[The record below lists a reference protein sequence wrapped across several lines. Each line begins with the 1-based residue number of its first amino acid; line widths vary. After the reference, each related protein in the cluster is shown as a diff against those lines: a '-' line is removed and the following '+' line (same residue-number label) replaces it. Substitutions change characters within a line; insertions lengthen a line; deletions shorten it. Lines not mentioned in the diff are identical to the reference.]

1 MGFGNSRESPHSVS
15 AAGVCGF
22 PYAGTGQRMTQH
34 QGPTTRCDGDDL
46 RAMFSTAAELFE
58 HNIDLLNRLN
68 VFPVPDGD
76 TGTNMYLTLTD
87 TLSQAAEDESSSA
100 RAVADLMA
108 RGALWGAKGNSGV
121 ILSQFFKGLAVG
133 LEDGEDFGPVEFA
146 HALQLAREFAYK
158 AVGQP
163 REGTML
169 TVLRYSADAALE
181 AKDSPDMASLLAPV
195 SEAARR
201 AVALTPT
208 MLPVLRQAGVVDAG
222 GHGVLILLEG
232 LRMWAARETPA
243 ESELEPPEAV
253 GVGED
258 TGFVSDEFLET
269 VEEEEFGYCTQL
281 LIEGEGL
288 DPDIVRD
295 RMNEMARS
303 AVVIG
308 DPATLKLH
316 VHAEDP
322 GPVISFAVSLGTLS
336 QVKIESMDEQHREF
350 YADRRAETAPAV
362 SSGPASIVAV
372 ALGEGIEAVFKS
384 IGAAGILAGG
394 DTMNPSVGE
403 ILEAVEATPSESV
416 IFLPNNSN
424 IVQAARQA
432 VDITGKSM
440 HVVPSASIPQGVA
453 AMLEFNPHKPTS
465 ESAADMEA
473 ALSNVRTGEVCH
485 AVRQVE
491 LNGVAVE
498 EGQVIGILDRELVA
512 AGDAPD
518 DVLLS
523 LLEKADVEEGHL
535 VTLYHGEPIT
545 EQEAE
550 RAGAAVED
558 ALPGVEIEVVNGG
571 QPYYHYV
578 VSIE

>member
-1 MGFGNSRESPHSVS
+1 
-15 AAGVCGF
+15 
-22 PYAGTGQRMTQH
+22 MTQH
-34 QGPTTRCDGDDL
+34 PATKTRCDGDDL
-46 RAMFSTAAELFE
+46 RAMFTAATELFQ
-58 HNIDLLNRLN
+58 HNVDLLNRLN

-76 TGTNMYLTLTD
+76 TGTNMYLTLVD
-87 TLSQAAEDESSSA
+87 TLSQDGESVNVPACDVAAS
-100 RAVADLMA
+100 MA

-133 LEDGEDFGPVEFA
+133 LDDSEDFGPAEFA
-146 HALQLAREFAYK
+146 HALQLARDFSYR

-169 TVLRYSADAALE
+169 TVLRFTADAALE
-181 AKDSPDMASLLAPV
+181 AGDSPDMASLLAPV

-222 GHGVLILLEG
+222 GHGVLVILEG
-232 LRMWAARETPA
+232 LRMWAAGETPL
-243 ESELEPPEAV
+243 EEELPPPDAI

-258 TGFVSDEFLET
+258 AGTVSDEFLVA

-288 DPDIVRD
+288 DSDGVRE

-308 DPATLKLH
+308 DAAALKVH
-316 VHAEDP
+316 VHVEDP

-350 YADRRAETAPAV
+350 YADRREPAASEAPA
-362 SSGPASIVAV
+362 AIVAV
-372 ALGEGIEAVFKS
+372 ARGEGIEAVFRS

-394 DTMNPSVGE
+394 DTMNPSVGQ
-403 ILEAVEATPSESV
+403 ILEAVEAAPSDNV
-416 IFLPNNSN
+416 IFLPNNGN

-432 VDITGKSM
+432 AAISEKNM
-440 HVVPSASIPQGVA
+440 HVVPSTSIPQGVA
-453 AMLEFNPHKPTS
+453 ALLEFNPHKPTD
-465 ESAADMEA
+465 ETAADMELG
-473 ALSNVRTGEVCH
+473 LSNVRTGEVCL

-512 AGDAPD
+512 AGDAPS
-518 DVLLS
+518 DVLLA
-523 LLEKADVEEGHL
+523 LLERAEVEEGQL
-535 VTLYHGEPIT
+535 VTLYYGDPISEGKA
-545 EQEAE
+545 EQAAAGVEEAI
-550 RAGAAVED
+550 
-558 ALPGVEIEVVNGG
+558 PGVELEIVDGG

>member
-1 MGFGNSRESPHSVS
+1 
-15 AAGVCGF
+15 
-22 PYAGTGQRMTQH
+22 MTH
-34 QGPTTRCDGDDL
+34 HPASKTRCDGDDL
-46 RAMFSTAAELFE
+46 RAMFAAAAELFQ
-58 HNIDLLNRLN
+58 HNVDLLNRLN

-76 TGTNMYLTLTD
+76 TGTNMYLTLVD
-87 TLSQAAEDESSSA
+87 TLSQDAEWENVSA
-100 RAVADLMA
+100 REVAVSMA

-133 LEDGEDFGPVEFA
+133 LDNSEDFGPAEFA
-146 HALQLAREFAYK
+146 HALQLARDFAYK

-169 TVLRYSADAALE
+169 TVLRYTADAALE
-181 AKDSPDMASLLAPV
+181 AGDSTDMAALLEPV

-208 MLPVLRQAGVVDAG
+208 MLSVLRQAGVVDAG
-222 GHGVLILLEG
+222 GHGVLVILEG
-232 LRMWAARETPA
+232 LRMWAAGETPL
-243 ESELEPPEAV
+243 EEELPPPDAI

-258 TGFVSDEFLET
+258 AGTVSDEFLEA

-288 DPDIVRD
+288 DSDGVRE

-308 DPATLKLH
+308 DATALKVH
-316 VHAEDP
+316 VHVEDP

-350 YADRRAETAPAV
+350 YADRRVQAAPSV
-362 SSGPASIVAV
+362 SKVPAAIVAV
-372 ALGEGIEAVFKS
+372 ARGEGIEAVFRS

-394 DTMNPSVGE
+394 DTMNPSVGQ
-403 ILEAVEATPSESV
+403 ILEAVEAAPSDNV

-432 VDITGKSM
+432 AAISEKNM
-440 HVVPSASIPQGVA
+440 HVVPSNSIPQGVA
-453 AMLEFNPHKPTS
+453 ALLEFNPHKPTD
-465 ESAADMEA
+465 ETAADMELG
-473 ALSNVRTGEVCH
+473 LSNVRTGEVCL

-512 AGDAPD
+512 AGDAPS
-518 DVLLS
+518 DVLLT
-523 LLEKADVEEGHL
+523 LLERAEVEEGQLVTLYYGDPISEEEAEQAAADVEEA
-535 VTLYHGEPIT
+535 I
-545 EQEAE
+545 
-550 RAGAAVED
+550 
-558 ALPGVEIEVVNGG
+558 PGVELETVDGG

>member
-1 MGFGNSRESPHSVS
+1 
-15 AAGVCGF
+15 
-22 PYAGTGQRMTQH
+22 MTH
-34 QGPTTRCDGDDL
+34 HPASKTRCDGDDL
-46 RAMFSTAAELFE
+46 RAMFTAATELFQ
-58 HNIDLLNRLN
+58 HNVDLLNRLN

-87 TLSQAAEDESSSA
+87 TLSQDGESVNVPARDVAAS
-100 RAVADLMA
+100 MA

-121 ILSQFFKGLAVG
+121 ILSQFFKGLAAG
-133 LEDGEDFGPVEFA
+133 LGDSEDFGPAEFA
-146 HALQLAREFAYK
+146 HALQLARDFAYK

-169 TVLRYSADAALE
+169 TVLRYTADAALE
-181 AKDSPDMASLLAPV
+181 AGDSTDMAGLLEPV

-222 GHGVLILLEG
+222 GHGVLVILEG
-232 LRMWAARETPA
+232 LRMWAAGETPL
-243 ESELEPPEAV
+243 EEELPPPDAI

-258 TGFVSDEFLET
+258 AGTVSDEFLEA

-288 DPDIVRD
+288 DSDGVRE

-308 DPATLKLH
+308 DAAALKVH

-350 YADRRAETAPAV
+350 YADRRVQAAPSV
-362 SSGPASIVAV
+362 SKVPAAIVAV
-372 ALGEGIEAVFKS
+372 ARGEGIEAVFRS

-394 DTMNPSVGE
+394 DTMNPSVGQ
-403 ILEAVEATPSESV
+403 ILEAVEAAPSDNV
-416 IFLPNNSN
+416 IFLPNNGN

-432 VDITGKSM
+432 AAISEKNM
-440 HVVPSASIPQGVA
+440 HVVPSTSIPQGVA
-453 AMLEFNPHKPTS
+453 ALLEFNPHKPADET
-465 ESAADMEA
+465 AADMEQG
-473 ALSNVRTGEVCH
+473 LSNVRTGEVCL

-512 AGDAPD
+512 AGDAPS
-518 DVLLS
+518 DVLLA
-523 LLEKADVEEGHL
+523 LLERAEVEEGQL
-535 VTLYHGEPIT
+535 VTLYYGDPIS
-545 EQEAE
+545 EGEAE
-550 RAGAAVED
+550 QAAAGVEE
-558 ALPGVEIEVVNGG
+558 AIPGVEIETVDGG

>member
-1 MGFGNSRESPHSVS
+1 MF
-15 AAGVCGF
+15 AAAVEVF
-22 PYAGTGQRMTQH
+22 R
-34 QGPTTRCDGDDL
+34 
-46 RAMFSTAAELFE
+46 
-58 HNIDLLNRLN
+58 HNVGLLNRLN

-87 TLSQAAEDESSSA
+87 TLSQAAEDEGVSA
-100 RAVADLMA
+100 HEVAVSMA

-121 ILSQFFKGLAVG
+121 ILSQFFKGLAAG
-133 LEDGEDFGPVEFA
+133 LDDADDFGPAEFA
-146 HALQLAREFAYK
+146 HALELARDFAYK

-169 TVLRYSADAALE
+169 TVLRYTADAALE
-181 AKDSPDMASLLAPV
+181 AEDSPDMAALLAPV

-222 GHGVLILLEG
+222 GHGILVILEG
-232 LRMWAARETPA
+232 LRTWAAQETLVEEEMP
-243 ESELEPPEAV
+243 PPEAV

-258 TGFVSDEFLET
+258 AGTVSDEFLEA

-281 LIEGEGL
+281 LIQGEGL
-288 DPDIVRD
+288 DSDDVRD

-303 AVVIG
+303 TVVIG
-308 DPATLKLH
+308 DTAALKVH

-322 GPVISFAVSLGTLS
+322 GPVISFAVSIGTLS

-350 YADRRAETAPAV
+350 YADRREQATPAV
-362 SSGPASIVAV
+362 SDAPAAIVAV
-372 ALGEGIEAVFKS
+372 ARGEGIEAVFRS

-403 ILEAVEATPSESV
+403 ILEAVEAAPSDSV
-416 IFLPNNSN
+416 IFLPNNAN

-432 VDITGKSM
+432 VDITEKSM
-440 HVVPSASIPQGVA
+440 HVVPSTSIPQGVA
-453 AMLEFNPHKPTS
+453 AMLEFNPHKPTN
-465 ESAADMEA
+465 ESAVDMEQ
-473 ALSNVRTGEVCH
+473 ALSNVRTGEVCL

-512 AGDAPD
+512 AGAAPR
-518 DVLLS
+518 DVLIA
-523 LLEKADVEEGHL
+523 LLERAEVEEGHL
-535 VTLYHGEPIT
+535 VTLYYGDPTPEG
-545 EQEAE
+545 EAE
-550 RAGAAVED
+550 QAAAAVE
-558 ALPGVEIEVVNGG
+558 AAIPGAEVEIVDGG

>member
-1 MGFGNSRESPHSVS
+1 
-15 AAGVCGF
+15 
-22 PYAGTGQRMTQH
+22 MTH
-34 QGPTTRCDGDDL
+34 HPASKTRCDGDDL
-46 RAMFSTAAELFE
+46 RAMFAAAAELFQ
-58 HNIDLLNRLN
+58 HNVDLLNRLN

-76 TGTNMYLTLTD
+76 TGTNMYLTLVD
-87 TLSQAAEDESSSA
+87 TLSQDGESVNVPARDVAAS
-100 RAVADLMA
+100 MA

-121 ILSQFFKGLAVG
+121 ILSQFFKGLAEG
-133 LEDGEDFGPVEFA
+133 LDDSEDFGPAEFA
-146 HALQLAREFAYK
+146 HALQLARDFAYK

-169 TVLRYSADAALE
+169 TVLRYTADAALE
-181 AKDSPDMASLLAPV
+181 AGDSTDMAALLEPV

-222 GHGVLILLEG
+222 GHGVLVILEG
-232 LRMWAARETPA
+232 LRMWAAGETPL
-243 ESELEPPEAV
+243 EEELSPPDAI

-258 TGFVSDEFLET
+258 AGTVSDEFLEA

-288 DPDIVRD
+288 DSDGVRE

-303 AVVIG
+303 AVVVG
-308 DPATLKLH
+308 DVAALKVH

-350 YADRRAETAPAV
+350 YADRREQDAPAV
-362 SSGPASIVAV
+362 SEAPAAIVAV
-372 ALGEGIEAVFKS
+372 ARGDGIEAVFRS

-394 DTMNPSVGE
+394 DTMNPSVGQ
-403 ILEAVEATPSESV
+403 ILEAVEAAPSDNV
-416 IFLPNNSN
+416 IFLPNNGN

-432 VDITGKSM
+432 AAISEKNM
-440 HVVPSASIPQGVA
+440 HVVPSTSIPQGVA
-453 AMLEFNPHKPTS
+453 ALLEFNPHKPTD
-465 ESAADMEA
+465 ETAADMELG
-473 ALSNVRTGEVCH
+473 LSNVRTGEVCL

-512 AGDAPD
+512 AGDAPSD
-518 DVLLS
+518 LLLA
-523 LLEKADVEEGHL
+523 LLERAEVEEGQL
-535 VTLYHGEPIT
+535 VTLYYGDPIT
-545 EQEAE
+545 EEEAE
-550 RAGAAVED
+550 QAAAAVED
-558 ALPGVEIEVVNGG
+558 AIPGVEIETVDGG

>member
-1 MGFGNSRESPHSVS
+1 
-15 AAGVCGF
+15 
-22 PYAGTGQRMTQH
+22 MTH
-34 QGPTTRCDGDDL
+34 HPATKTRCDGDDL
-46 RAMFSTAAELFE
+46 RAMFTAATELFQ
-58 HNIDLLNRLN
+58 HNVDLLNRLN

-76 TGTNMYLTLTD
+76 TGTNMYLTLVD
-87 TLSQAAEDESSSA
+87 TLSQDAERENVSA
-100 RAVADLMA
+100 REVAVSMA

-121 ILSQFFKGLAVG
+121 ILSQFFKGLAAG
-133 LEDGEDFGPVEFA
+133 LDNSEDFGPAEFA
-146 HALQLAREFAYK
+146 HALQLARDFAYK

-169 TVLRYSADAALE
+169 TVLRYTADAALE
-181 AKDSPDMASLLAPV
+181 AGDSTDMAALLEPV

-222 GHGVLILLEG
+222 GHGVLVILEG
-232 LRMWAARETPA
+232 LRMWAAGETPL
-243 ESELEPPEAV
+243 EEELPPPDAI

-258 TGFVSDEFLET
+258 VGTVSDEFLEA

-288 DPDIVRD
+288 DSDGVRE

-303 AVVIG
+303 AVVVG
-308 DPATLKLH
+308 DAAALKVH
-316 VHAEDP
+316 VHVEDP

-350 YADRRAETAPAV
+350 YADRREQDAPAV
-362 SSGPASIVAV
+362 SEAPAAIVAV
-372 ALGEGIEAVFKS
+372 ARGDGIEAVFRS

-394 DTMNPSVGE
+394 DTMNPSVGQ
-403 ILEAVEATPSESV
+403 ILEAVEAAPSDNV
-416 IFLPNNSN
+416 IFLPNNGN

-432 VDITGKSM
+432 AAISEKNM
-440 HVVPSASIPQGVA
+440 HVVPSTSIPQGVA
-453 AMLEFNPHKPTS
+453 ALLEFNPHKPTD
-465 ESAADMEA
+465 ETAADMELG
-473 ALSNVRTGEVCH
+473 LSNVRTGEVCL

-512 AGDAPD
+512 AGDAPS
-518 DVLLS
+518 DVLLA
-523 LLEKADVEEGHL
+523 LLERAEVEEGQL
-535 VTLYHGEPIT
+535 VTLYYGDPIT
-545 EQEAE
+545 EEEAE
-550 RAGAAVED
+550 QAAAAVED
-558 ALPGVEIEVVNGG
+558 AIPGVELETVDGG

>member
-1 MGFGNSRESPHSVS
+1 
-15 AAGVCGF
+15 
-22 PYAGTGQRMTQH
+22 MTH
-34 QGPTTRCDGDDL
+34 HPATKTRCDGDDL
-46 RAMFSTAAELFE
+46 REMFTAATEMFQ
-58 HNIDLLNRLN
+58 HNVDLLNRLN

-76 TGTNMYLTLTD
+76 TGTNMYLTLVD
-87 TLSQAAEDESSSA
+87 TLSQDGESVNVPACDVAAS
-100 RAVADLMA
+100 MA

-121 ILSQFFKGLAVG
+121 ILSQFFKGLAAG
-133 LEDGEDFGPVEFA
+133 LGDSEDFGPAEFV
-146 HALQLAREFAYK
+146 HALQLARDFSYR

-169 TVLRYSADAALE
+169 TVLRYTADAALE
-181 AKDSPDMASLLAPV
+181 AGDSPDMASLLEPV

-222 GHGVLILLEG
+222 GHGVLVILEG
-232 LRMWAARETPA
+232 LRMWAAGEAPL
-243 ESELEPPEAV
+243 EEELQPPDAI

-258 TGFVSDEFLET
+258 SGTVSDEFLEA

-288 DPDIVRD
+288 DSDGVRE

-308 DPATLKLH
+308 DAAALKVH

-350 YADRRAETAPAV
+350 YADRREPAASEAPA
-362 SSGPASIVAV
+362 AIVAV
-372 ALGEGIEAVFKS
+372 ARGEGIEAVFRS

-394 DTMNPSVGE
+394 DTMNPSVGQ
-403 ILEAVEATPSESV
+403 ILEAVEAAPSDNV

-432 VDITGKSM
+432 AAISEKNM
-440 HVVPSASIPQGVA
+440 HVVPSTSIPQGVA
-453 AMLEFNPHKPTS
+453 ALLEFNPHKPADET
-465 ESAADMEA
+465 AADMEQG
-473 ALSNVRTGEVCH
+473 LSNVRTGEVCL

-512 AGDAPD
+512 AGDAPS
-518 DVLLS
+518 DVLLA
-523 LLEKADVEEGHL
+523 LLERAEVEEGQL
-535 VTLYHGEPIT
+535 VTLYYGDPIT
-545 EQEAE
+545 EEEAE
-550 RAGAAVED
+550 QAAAAVED
-558 ALPGVEIEVVNGG
+558 AIPGVELETVDGG

>member
-1 MGFGNSRESPHSVS
+1 
-15 AAGVCGF
+15 
-22 PYAGTGQRMTQH
+22 MTQH
-34 QGPTTRCDGDDL
+34 HGSTTRCDGADL
-46 RAMFSTAAELFE
+46 RAMFSAAAELFE
-58 HNIDLLNRLN
+58 HSVDLLNRLN

-76 TGTNMYLTLTD
+76 TGTNMYLTLAD
-87 TLSQAAEDESSSA
+87 TLSQAAEDESGSA
-100 RAVADLMA
+100 HEVSATMA

-121 ILSQFFKGLAVG
+121 ILSQFFKGLAAG
-133 LEDGEDFGPVEFA
+133 LEDAEDFGPTEFA
-146 HALQLAREFAYK
+146 RALRLARDFAYK

-169 TVLRYSADAALE
+169 TVLRYTADAALE
-181 AKDSPDMASLLAPV
+181 AEDSPDMASLLVPV
-195 SEAARR
+195 CEAARR

-222 GHGVLILLEG
+222 GHGVLVILEG
-232 LRMWAARETPA
+232 LRVWAAGETIA
-243 ESELEPPEAV
+243 EGELEPPEAA

-258 TGFVSDEFLET
+258 AGTVSDEFLEA

-288 DPDIVRD
+288 DSDVVRE

-308 DPATLKLH
+308 DAAALKVH

-322 GPVISFAVSLGTLS
+322 GPVISFAVAMGTLS

-350 YADRRAETAPAV
+350 YADRRGEAAPVASDAPA
-362 SSGPASIVAV
+362 AIVAV
-372 ALGEGIEAVFKS
+372 ARGEGIEAVFRS

-403 ILEAVEATPSESV
+403 ILEAVEAAPSESV

-432 VDITGKSM
+432 VDITEKSL

-465 ESAADMEA
+465 ESAADMEE
-473 ALSNVRTGEVCH
+473 ALSSVRTGEVCL
-485 AVRQVE
+485 AVREVE
-491 LNGVAVE
+491 LNGVAVK

-512 AGDAPD
+512 AGEAPN
-518 DVLLS
+518 DVLLA

-535 VTLYHGEPIT
+535 VTLYHGDPIS
-545 EQEAE
+545 EESAE
-550 RAGAAVED
+550 RAAATVEG
-558 ALPGVEIEVVNGG
+558 ALPGVEIEIVDGG

>member
-1 MGFGNSRESPHSVS
+1 
-15 AAGVCGF
+15 
-22 PYAGTGQRMTQH
+22 MTH
-34 QGPTTRCDGDDL
+34 YPASKTRCDGDDL
-46 RAMFSTAAELFE
+46 RAMFAAAAELFQ
-58 HNIDLLNRLN
+58 HNVDLLNRLN

-76 TGTNMYLTLTD
+76 TGTNMYLTLVD
-87 TLSQAAEDESSSA
+87 TLSQDGESVNVPARDVAAS
-100 RAVADLMA
+100 MA

-133 LEDGEDFGPVEFA
+133 LDDSEDFGPAEFA
-146 HALQLAREFAYK
+146 DALQLARDFAYK

-169 TVLRYSADAALE
+169 TVLRYTADAALE
-181 AKDSPDMASLLAPV
+181 AGDSPDMAALLAPV

-222 GHGVLILLEG
+222 GHGVLVILEG
-232 LRMWAARETPA
+232 LRMWAAGETPL
-243 ESELEPPEAV
+243 EEELPPPDAI

-258 TGFVSDEFLET
+258 AGTVSDEFLEA

-281 LIEGEGL
+281 LVEGEGL
-288 DPDIVRD
+288 DSDGVRE

-308 DPATLKLH
+308 DAAALKVH
-316 VHAEDP
+316 VHVEDP

-350 YADRRAETAPAV
+350 YADRREQDAPAV
-362 SSGPASIVAV
+362 AEAPAAIVAV
-372 ALGEGIEAVFKS
+372 ARGDGIEAVFRS

-394 DTMNPSVGE
+394 DTMNPSVGQ
-403 ILEAVEATPSESV
+403 ILEAVEAAPSDNV
-416 IFLPNNSN
+416 IFLPNNGN

-432 VDITGKSM
+432 AAISEKNM
-440 HVVPSASIPQGVA
+440 HVVPSTSIPQGVA
-453 AMLEFNPHKPTS
+453 ALLEFNPHKPTD
-465 ESAADMEA
+465 ETAADMELG
-473 ALSNVRTGEVCH
+473 LSNVRTGEVCL

-512 AGDAPD
+512 AGDAPS
-518 DVLLS
+518 DVLLA
-523 LLEKADVEEGHL
+523 LLERAEVEEGQL
-535 VTLYHGEPIT
+535 VTLYYGDPIT
-545 EQEAE
+545 EEEAE
-550 RAGAAVED
+550 QAAAAVED
-558 ALPGVEIEVVNGG
+558 AIPGVEIETVDGG

>member
-1 MGFGNSRESPHSVS
+1 LV
-15 AAGVCGF
+15 
-22 PYAGTGQRMTQH
+22 
-34 QGPTTRCDGDDL
+34 
-46 RAMFSTAAELFE
+46 
-58 HNIDLLNRLN
+58 
-68 VFPVPDGD
+68 
-76 TGTNMYLTLTD
+76 D
-87 TLSQAAEDESSSA
+87 TLSQDGESVNVPARDVAAS
-100 RAVADLMA
+100 MA

-133 LEDGEDFGPVEFA
+133 LDDSEDFGPAEFA
-146 HALQLAREFAYK
+146 HALQLARDFAYK

-169 TVLRYSADAALE
+169 TVLRYTADAALE
-181 AKDSPDMASLLAPV
+181 AGDSPDMAALLAPV

-222 GHGVLILLEG
+222 GHGVLVILEG
-232 LRMWAARETPA
+232 LRMWAAGETPL
-243 ESELEPPEAV
+243 EEELPPPDAI

-258 TGFVSDEFLET
+258 AGTVSDEFLEA

-288 DPDIVRD
+288 DSDGVRE

-308 DPATLKLH
+308 DAAALKVH
-316 VHAEDP
+316 VHVEDP

-350 YADRRAETAPAV
+350 YADRREQDAPAV
-362 SSGPASIVAV
+362 SEAPAAIVAV
-372 ALGEGIEAVFKS
+372 ARGDGIEAVFRS

-394 DTMNPSVGE
+394 DTMNPSVGQ
-403 ILEAVEATPSESV
+403 ILEAVEAAPSDNV
-416 IFLPNNSN
+416 IFLPNNGN

-432 VDITGKSM
+432 AAISEKSM
-440 HVVPSASIPQGVA
+440 HVVSSNSIPQGVA
-453 AMLEFNPHKPTS
+453 AMLEFNPHKSTD
-465 ESAADMEA
+465 ESVADMEE
-473 ALSNVRTGEVCH
+473 ALSNVRTGEVCL

-512 AGDAPD
+512 AGDSPK
-518 DVLLS
+518 DVLLA
-523 LLEKADVEEGHL
+523 LLGRAEVEEGQL
-535 VTLYHGEPIT
+535 VTLYYGDPIT
-545 EQEAE
+545 EEEAE
-550 RAGAAVED
+550 QAAAAVED
-558 ALPGVEIEVVNGG
+558 AIPGVEIETVDGG

>member
-1 MGFGNSRESPHSVS
+1 
-15 AAGVCGF
+15 
-22 PYAGTGQRMTQH
+22 MTH
-34 QGPTTRCDGDDL
+34 HPASKTRCDGDDL
-46 RAMFSTAAELFE
+46 RAMFAAAAELFQ
-58 HNIDLLNRLN
+58 HNVDLLNRLN

-76 TGTNMYLTLTD
+76 TGTNMYLTLVD
-87 TLSQAAEDESSSA
+87 TLSQDAERENVSA
-100 RAVADLMA
+100 REVAVSMA

-121 ILSQFFKGLAVG
+121 ILSQFFKGLAAG
-133 LEDGEDFGPVEFA
+133 LDNSEDFGPAEFA
-146 HALQLAREFAYK
+146 HALQLARDFAYK

-169 TVLRYSADAALE
+169 TVLRYTADAALE
-181 AKDSPDMASLLAPV
+181 AGDSTDMAALLEPV

-222 GHGVLILLEG
+222 GHGVLVILEG
-232 LRMWAARETPA
+232 LRMWAAGETPL
-243 ESELEPPEAV
+243 EEELPPPDAI

-258 TGFVSDEFLET
+258 AGTVSDEFLEA

-288 DPDIVRD
+288 DSDGVRE

-303 AVVIG
+303 AVVVG
-308 DPATLKLH
+308 DAAALKVH
-316 VHAEDP
+316 VHVEDP

-350 YADRRAETAPAV
+350 YADRRVQAAPSV
-362 SSGPASIVAV
+362 SKVPAAIVAV
-372 ALGEGIEAVFKS
+372 ARGEGIEAVFRS

-394 DTMNPSVGE
+394 DTMNPSVGQ
-403 ILEAVEATPSESV
+403 ILEAVEAAPSDNV
-416 IFLPNNSN
+416 IFLPNNGN

-432 VDITGKSM
+432 AAISEKNM
-440 HVVPSASIPQGVA
+440 HVVPSTSIPQGVA
-453 AMLEFNPHKPTS
+453 ALLEFNPHKPTD
-465 ESAADMEA
+465 ETAADMELG
-473 ALSNVRTGEVCH
+473 LSNVRTGEVCL

-498 EGQVIGILDRELVA
+498 EGQVIGILDRELVV
-512 AGDAPD
+512 AGDAPS
-518 DVLLS
+518 DVLLA
-523 LLEKADVEEGHL
+523 LLERAEVEEGQL
-535 VTLYHGEPIT
+535 VTLYYGDPIT
-545 EQEAE
+545 EEEAE
-550 RAGAAVED
+550 QAAAAVED
-558 ALPGVEIEVVNGG
+558 AIPGVELETVDGG

>member
-1 MGFGNSRESPHSVS
+1 
-15 AAGVCGF
+15 
-22 PYAGTGQRMTQH
+22 MTH
-34 QGPTTRCDGDDL
+34 YPASKTRCDGDDL
-46 RAMFSTAAELFE
+46 RAMFTAATELFQF
-58 HNIDLLNRLN
+58 NVALLNRLN

-76 TGTNMYLTLTD
+76 TGTNMYLTLAD
-87 TLSQAAEDESSSA
+87 TLSQAADGENVPAHE
-100 RAVADLMA
+100 VASTMA

-121 ILSQFFKGLAVG
+121 ILSQFFKGLAAG
-133 LEDGEDFGPVEFA
+133 LDDSDDFGPAEFA
-146 HALQLAREFAYK
+146 HALQLARDFAYR

-169 TVLRYSADAALE
+169 TVLRYTADAALE
-181 AKDSPDMASLLAPV
+181 AGDSPDMAALLTPV

-222 GHGVLILLEG
+222 GHGVLVILEA
-232 LRMWAARETPA
+232 LRTWAAGETPL
-243 ESELEPPEAV
+243 EEELLPPDAI

-258 TGFVSDEFLET
+258 AGTVSDEFLEA

-281 LIEGEGL
+281 LIEGEEL
-288 DPDIVRD
+288 DSDGVRE

-308 DPATLKLH
+308 DAVALKVH

-350 YADRRAETAPAV
+350 YAERRGQDAPAV
-362 SSGPASIVAV
+362 SEAPAAIVAV
-372 ALGEGIEAVFKS
+372 ARGEGIEEVFRS

-394 DTMNPSVGE
+394 DTMNPSVGQ
-403 ILEAVEATPSESV
+403 ILEAVEAAPSDNV
-416 IFLPNNSN
+416 IFLPNNGN

-432 VDITGKSM
+432 AAISGKSM
-440 HVVPSASIPQGVA
+440 HVVPSNSIPQGVA
-453 AMLEFNPHKPTS
+453 AMLEFNPHKSTD
-465 ESAADMEA
+465 ESVADMEG
-473 ALSNVRTGEVCH
+473 ALTNVRTGEVCL

-512 AGDAPD
+512 AGDGPG
-518 DVLLS
+518 DVLLA
-523 LLEKADVEEGHL
+523 LLDRAGVEEGQL
-535 VTLYHGEPIT
+535 VTLYYGDPIS
-545 EQEAE
+545 EGEAE
-550 RAGAAVED
+550 QAAASVEE
-558 ALPGVEIEVVNGG
+558 AIPGVELEIVDGG

>member
-1 MGFGNSRESPHSVS
+1 
-15 AAGVCGF
+15 
-22 PYAGTGQRMTQH
+22 MTH
-34 QGPTTRCDGDDL
+34 YPASKTRCDGDDL
-46 RAMFSTAAELFE
+46 RAMFAAAAELFQ
-58 HNIDLLNRLN
+58 HNVDLLNRLN

-76 TGTNMYLTLTD
+76 TGTNMYLTLVD
-87 TLSQAAEDESSSA
+87 TLSQDGESVNVPARDVAAS
-100 RAVADLMA
+100 MA

-133 LEDGEDFGPVEFA
+133 LDDSEDFGPAEFA
-146 HALQLAREFAYK
+146 HALQLARDFAYK

-169 TVLRYSADAALE
+169 TVLRYTADAALE
-181 AKDSPDMASLLAPV
+181 AGDSPDMAALLAPV

-222 GHGVLILLEG
+222 GHGVLVILEG
-232 LRMWAARETPA
+232 LRMWAAGETPL
-243 ESELEPPEAV
+243 EEELPPPDAI

-258 TGFVSDEFLET
+258 AGTVSDEFLEA

-281 LIEGEGL
+281 LVEGEGL
-288 DPDIVRD
+288 DSDGVRE
-295 RMNEMARS
+295 RMNDMARS

-308 DPATLKLH
+308 DAAALKVH
-316 VHAEDP
+316 VHVEDP

-350 YADRRAETAPAV
+350 YADRREQDAPAV
-362 SSGPASIVAV
+362 SEAPAAIVAV
-372 ALGEGIEAVFKS
+372 ARGDGIEAVFRS

-394 DTMNPSVGE
+394 DTMNPSVGQ
-403 ILEAVEATPSESV
+403 ILEAVEAAPSDNV
-416 IFLPNNSN
+416 IFLPNNGN

-432 VDITGKSM
+432 AAISEKNM
-440 HVVPSASIPQGVA
+440 HVVPSTSIPQGVA
-453 AMLEFNPHKPTS
+453 ALLEFNPHKPTD
-465 ESAADMEA
+465 ETAADMELG
-473 ALSNVRTGEVCH
+473 LSNVRTGEVCL

-512 AGDAPD
+512 AGDAPS
-518 DVLLS
+518 DVLLA
-523 LLEKADVEEGHL
+523 LLERAEVEEGQL
-535 VTLYHGEPIT
+535 VTLYYGDPIT
-545 EQEAE
+545 EEEAE
-550 RAGAAVED
+550 QAAAAVED
-558 ALPGVEIEVVNGG
+558 AIPGVEIETVDGG

>member
-1 MGFGNSRESPHSVS
+1 
-15 AAGVCGF
+15 
-22 PYAGTGQRMTQH
+22 MTH
-34 QGPTTRCDGDDL
+34 HPASKTRCDGDDL
-46 RAMFSTAAELFE
+46 RAMFTAATELFQF
-58 HNIDLLNRLN
+58 NVPLLNRLN

-76 TGTNMYLTLTD
+76 TGTNMYLTLAD
-87 TLSQAAEDESSSA
+87 TLSQAAEGENVPA
-100 RAVADLMA
+100 HEVASTMA

-121 ILSQFFKGLAVG
+121 ILSQFFKGLAAG
-133 LEDGEDFGPVEFA
+133 LDDSDDFGPAEFA
-146 HALQLAREFAYK
+146 HALQLARDFAYR

-169 TVLRYSADAALE
+169 TVLRYTADAALE
-181 AKDSPDMASLLAPV
+181 AGDSPDMAALLTPV

-222 GHGVLILLEG
+222 GHGVLVILEALRTWAAGETPLEG
-232 LRMWAARETPA
+232 
-243 ESELEPPEAV
+243 ELQPPDAI

-258 TGFVSDEFLET
+258 AGTVSDEFLDA

-281 LIEGEGL
+281 LIEGEEL
-288 DPDIVRD
+288 DSDGVRE

-308 DPATLKLH
+308 DAVALKVH

-350 YADRRAETAPAV
+350 YAERRGQDAPAV
-362 SSGPASIVAV
+362 SDAPAAIVAV
-372 ALGEGIEAVFKS
+372 ARGEGIEEVFRS

-394 DTMNPSVGE
+394 DTMNPSVGQ
-403 ILEAVEATPSESV
+403 ILEAVEAAPSDNV
-416 IFLPNNSN
+416 IFLPNNGN

-432 VDITGKSM
+432 AAISGKSM
-440 HVVPSASIPQGVA
+440 HVVPSNSIPQGVA
-453 AMLEFNPHKPTS
+453 AMLEFNPHKSTD
-465 ESAADMEA
+465 ESVADMEG
-473 ALSNVRTGEVCH
+473 ALTNVRTGEVCL

-512 AGDAPD
+512 AGDGPG
-518 DVLLS
+518 DVLLA
-523 LLEKADVEEGHL
+523 LLDRAGVEEGQL
-535 VTLYHGEPIT
+535 VTLYYGDPIS
-545 EQEAE
+545 EGEAE
-550 RAGAAVED
+550 QAAASVEE
-558 ALPGVEIEVVNGG
+558 AIPGVELEIVDGG

>member
-1 MGFGNSRESPHSVS
+1 
-15 AAGVCGF
+15 
-22 PYAGTGQRMTQH
+22 MTQH
-34 QGPTTRCDGDDL
+34 LGTTTRCDGGDL
-46 RAMFSTAAELFE
+46 RAMFAAAAEVFR
-58 HNIDLLNRLN
+58 HNVDLLNRLN

-76 TGTNMYLTLTD
+76 TGTNMYLTLAD
-87 TLSQAAEDESSSA
+87 TLSQAADDESASA
-100 RAVADLMA
+100 REVAASMA

-121 ILSQFFKGLAVG
+121 ILSQFFKGLAEG
-133 LEDGEDFGPVEFA
+133 LEDADDFGPAEFA
-146 HALQLAREFAYK
+146 HALRLARDFAYK

-169 TVLRYSADAALE
+169 TVLRYTADAALE
-181 AKDSPDMASLLAPV
+181 AEDSPDMAALLSPV

-222 GHGVLILLEG
+222 GHGILVILEG
-232 LRMWAARETPA
+232 LRTWAARETPA
-243 ESELEPPEAV
+243 EEELPPPDAV
-253 GVGED
+253 GVEED
-258 TGFVSDEFLET
+258 AGTVSAEFLEA

-288 DPDIVRD
+288 DSDGVRE

-308 DPATLKLH
+308 DAAALKVH

-322 GPVISFAVSLGTLS
+322 GPVISFAVSIGTLS

-350 YADRRAETAPAV
+350 YADRRGQAAPSV
-362 SSGPASIVAV
+362 SDAPASIVVV
-372 ALGEGIEAVFKS
+372 ARGEGIEAVFRS

-403 ILEAVEATPSESV
+403 ILEAVDAAPSHTV
-416 IFLPNNSN
+416 IFLPNNAN

-432 VDITGKSM
+432 VDITEKSM
-440 HVVPSASIPQGVA
+440 HVVPSTSIPQGVA
-453 AMLEFNPHKPTS
+453 AMLEFNPHKPTD
-465 ESAADMEA
+465 ESAVDMEQ
-473 ALSNVRTGEVCH
+473 ALSNVRTGEVCL

-512 AGDAPD
+512 AGDAPR
-518 DVLLS
+518 DVLIA
-523 LLEKADVEEGHL
+523 LLERAEVEEGHL
-535 VTLYHGEPIT
+535 VTLYYGEPT
-545 EQEAE
+545 SEGEAE
-550 RAGAAVED
+550 EAATAVEG
-558 ALPGVEIEVVNGG
+558 AIPGAEVEIVDGG

>member
-1 MGFGNSRESPHSVS
+1 
-15 AAGVCGF
+15 
-22 PYAGTGQRMTQH
+22 MTQH
-34 QGPTTRCDGDDL
+34 HGTTTRCDGGDL
-46 RAMFSTAAELFE
+46 RAMFSAAAELFE
-58 HNIDLLNRLN
+58 RNVDLLNRLN

-76 TGTNMYLTLTD
+76 TGTNMYLTLAD
-87 TLSQAAEDESSSA
+87 TLSQAEEGESVSA
-100 RAVADLMA
+100 HEVAASMA

-121 ILSQFFKGLAVG
+121 ILSQFFKGLATG
-133 LEDGEDFGPVEFA
+133 LEDADDFGPAEFA
-146 HALQLAREFAYK
+146 HALRLARDFAYK

-169 TVLRYSADAALE
+169 TVLRYTADAALE
-181 AKDSPDMASLLAPV
+181 AENSSDMAALLVPV

-222 GHGVLILLEG
+222 GHGVLVILEG

-243 ESELEPPEAV
+243 EGELEPPEAV
-253 GVGED
+253 GVDEESGI
-258 TGFVSDEFLET
+258 VSDEFLDAM
-269 VEEEEFGYCTQL
+269 EEEEFGYCTQL
-281 LIEGEGL
+281 LIEGDGL
-288 DPDIVRD
+288 DSDRVRE

-308 DPATLKLH
+308 DSVALKVH

-322 GPVISFAVSLGTLS
+322 GPVISFAVALGTLS

-350 YADRRAETAPAV
+350 YADRRTETA
-362 SSGPASIVAV
+362 SPASDAPAAIVAV
-372 ALGEGIEAVFKS
+372 ARGEGIEAVFRS

-403 ILEAVEATPSESV
+403 ILEAVEAAASDSV
-416 IFLPNNSN
+416 IFLPNNGN

-432 VDITGKSM
+432 VDITEKSM
-440 HVVPSASIPQGVA
+440 YVVPSTSIPQGVA
-453 AMLEFNPHKPTS
+453 ALLEFNPHKPTN
-465 ESAADMEA
+465 ENAADMEQ
-473 ALSNVRTGEVCH
+473 ALSNVRTGEVCL

-512 AGDAPD
+512 AGDAPM
-518 DVLLS
+518 DVLVA
-523 LLEKADVEEGHL
+523 LLEKAEVEEGHL
-535 VTLYHGEPIT
+535 VTLYYGEPT
-545 EQEAE
+545 PEDEAE
-550 RAGAAVED
+550 QAAAAVEG
-558 ALPGVEIEVVNGG
+558 AIPGAEIEIVDGG

>member
-1 MGFGNSRESPHSVS
+1 L
-15 AAGVCGF
+15 
-22 PYAGTGQRMTQH
+22 
-34 QGPTTRCDGDDL
+34 DD
-46 RAMFSTAAELFE
+46 S
-58 HNIDLLNRLN
+58 
-68 VFPVPDGD
+68 
-76 TGTNMYLTLTD
+76 
-87 TLSQAAEDESSSA
+87 
-100 RAVADLMA
+100 
-108 RGALWGAKGNSGV
+108 
-121 ILSQFFKGLAVG
+121 
-133 LEDGEDFGPVEFA
+133 EDFGPAEFA
-146 HALQLAREFAYK
+146 HALQLARDFAYK

-169 TVLRYSADAALE
+169 TVLRYTADAALE
-181 AKDSPDMASLLAPV
+181 AGDSPDMAALLAPV

-222 GHGVLILLEG
+222 GHGVLVILEG
-232 LRMWAARETPA
+232 LRTWAAGETPL
-243 ESELEPPEAV
+243 EEELQPPDAI

-258 TGFVSDEFLET
+258 AGTVSDEFLEA

-288 DPDIVRD
+288 DSDGVRE

-308 DPATLKLH
+308 DAAALKVH
-316 VHAEDP
+316 VHVEDP

-350 YADRRAETAPAV
+350 YADRREQDAPAV
-362 SSGPASIVAV
+362 SEAPAAIVAV
-372 ALGEGIEAVFKS
+372 ARGDGIEAVFRS

-394 DTMNPSVGE
+394 DTMNPSVGQ
-403 ILEAVEATPSESV
+403 ILEAVEAAPSDNV
-416 IFLPNNSN
+416 IFLPNNGN

-432 VDITGKSM
+432 AAISEKSM
-440 HVVPSASIPQGVA
+440 HVVSSNSIPQGVA
-453 AMLEFNPHKPTS
+453 AMLEFNPHKSTD
-465 ESAADMEA
+465 ESVADMEE
-473 ALSNVRTGEVCH
+473 ALSNVRTGEVCL

-512 AGDAPD
+512 AGDSPK
-518 DVLLS
+518 DVLLA
-523 LLEKADVEEGHL
+523 LLGRAEVEEGQL
-535 VTLYHGEPIT
+535 VTLYYGDPIT
-545 EQEAE
+545 EEEAE
-550 RAGAAVED
+550 QAAAAVED
-558 ALPGVEIEVVNGG
+558 AIPGVEIETVDGG

>member
-1 MGFGNSRESPHSVS
+1 
-15 AAGVCGF
+15 
-22 PYAGTGQRMTQH
+22 MTH
-34 QGPTTRCDGDDL
+34 YPASKTRCDGDDL
-46 RAMFSTAAELFE
+46 RAMFAAAAELFQ
-58 HNIDLLNRLN
+58 HNVDLLNRLN

-76 TGTNMYLTLTD
+76 TGTNMYLTLVD
-87 TLSQAAEDESSSA
+87 TLSQDGESVNVPARDVAAS
-100 RAVADLMA
+100 MA

-133 LEDGEDFGPVEFA
+133 LDDSEDFGPPEFA
-146 HALQLAREFAYK
+146 HALQLARDFAYK

-169 TVLRYSADAALE
+169 TVLRYTADAALE
-181 AKDSPDMASLLAPV
+181 AGDSPDMAALLAPV

-222 GHGVLILLEG
+222 GHGVLVILEG
-232 LRMWAARETPA
+232 LRMWAAGETPL
-243 ESELEPPEAV
+243 EEELPPPDAI

-258 TGFVSDEFLET
+258 AGTVSDEFLEA

-281 LIEGEGL
+281 LVEGEGL
-288 DPDIVRD
+288 DSDGVRE

-308 DPATLKLH
+308 DAAALKVH
-316 VHAEDP
+316 VHVEDP

-350 YADRRAETAPAV
+350 YADRREQDAPAV
-362 SSGPASIVAV
+362 SEAPAAIVAV
-372 ALGEGIEAVFKS
+372 ARGDGIEAVFRS

-394 DTMNPSVGE
+394 DTMNPSVGQ
-403 ILEAVEATPSESV
+403 ILEAVEAAPSDNV
-416 IFLPNNSN
+416 IFLPNNGN

-432 VDITGKSM
+432 AAISEKNM
-440 HVVPSASIPQGVA
+440 HVVPSTSIPQGVA
-453 AMLEFNPHKPTS
+453 ALLEFNPHKPTD
-465 ESAADMEA
+465 ETAADMELG
-473 ALSNVRTGEVCH
+473 LSNVRTGEVCL

-512 AGDAPD
+512 AGDAPS
-518 DVLLS
+518 DVLLA
-523 LLEKADVEEGHL
+523 LLERAEVEEGQL
-535 VTLYHGEPIT
+535 VTLYYGDPIT
-545 EQEAE
+545 EEEAE
-550 RAGAAVED
+550 QATAAVED
-558 ALPGVEIEVVNGG
+558 AIPGVEIETVDGG

>member
-1 MGFGNSRESPHSVS
+1 
-15 AAGVCGF
+15 
-22 PYAGTGQRMTQH
+22 MTH
-34 QGPTTRCDGDDL
+34 HPASKTRCDGDDL
-46 RAMFSTAAELFE
+46 RAMFAAAAELFQ
-58 HNIDLLNRLN
+58 HNVDLLNRLN

-76 TGTNMYLTLTD
+76 TGTNMYFTLVD
-87 TLSQAAEDESSSA
+87 TLSQDAERENVSA
-100 RAVADLMA
+100 REVAVSMA

-121 ILSQFFKGLAVG
+121 ILSQFFKGLAAG
-133 LEDGEDFGPVEFA
+133 LDNSEDFGPAEFA
-146 HALQLAREFAYK
+146 HALQLARDFAYK

-169 TVLRYSADAALE
+169 TVLRYTADAALE
-181 AKDSPDMASLLAPV
+181 AGDSTDMAALLEPV

-222 GHGVLILLEG
+222 GHGVLVILEG
-232 LRMWAARETPA
+232 LRMWAAGETPL
-243 ESELEPPEAV
+243 EEELPPPDAI

-258 TGFVSDEFLET
+258 AGTVSDEFLEA

-288 DPDIVRD
+288 DSDGVRE

-303 AVVIG
+303 AVVVG
-308 DPATLKLH
+308 DAAALKVH
-316 VHAEDP
+316 VHVEDP

-350 YADRRAETAPAV
+350 YADRREQDAPAV
-362 SSGPASIVAV
+362 SEAPAAIVAV
-372 ALGEGIEAVFKS
+372 ARGDGIEAVFRS

-394 DTMNPSVGE
+394 DTMNPSVGQ
-403 ILEAVEATPSESV
+403 ILEAVEAAPSDNV
-416 IFLPNNSN
+416 IFLPNNGN

-432 VDITGKSM
+432 AAISEKNM

-453 AMLEFNPHKPTS
+453 ALLEFNPHKPTD
-465 ESAADMEA
+465 ETAADMELG
-473 ALSNVRTGEVCH
+473 LSNVRTGEVCL

-498 EGQVIGILDRELVA
+498 EGQVIGILDRELVV
-512 AGDAPD
+512 AGDAPS
-518 DVLLS
+518 DVLLA
-523 LLEKADVEEGHL
+523 LLERAEVEEGQLVTLYYGDPISEEEAEQAAADVEEA
-535 VTLYHGEPIT
+535 I
-545 EQEAE
+545 
-550 RAGAAVED
+550 
-558 ALPGVEIEVVNGG
+558 PGVEIETVDGG

>member
-1 MGFGNSRESPHSVS
+1 MLRLGQELCASP
-15 AAGVCGF
+15 AASTGR
-22 PYAGTGQRMTQH
+22 PHRGTVHHMTEH
-34 QGPTTRCDGDDL
+34 QGTTTRSDGDDL
-46 RAMFSTAAELFE
+46 RAMFSAATELFQ
-58 HNIDLLNRLN
+58 HNVDLLNRLN

-76 TGTNMYLTLTD
+76 TGTNMYLTLAD
-87 TLSQAAEDESSSA
+87 TLSQAAEGQSGSA
-100 RAVADLMA
+100 GEVAASMA

-121 ILSQFFKGLAVG
+121 ILSQFFKGLAAG
-133 LEDGEDFGPVEFA
+133 LEESEDFGPAEFA
-146 HALQLAREFAYK
+146 RALRLARDFAYK

-169 TVLRYSADAALE
+169 TVLRYAADAALE
-181 AKDSPDMASLLAPV
+181 AGDSPDMAELLTPV

-222 GHGVLILLEG
+222 GHGILVILEG
-232 LRMWAARETPA
+232 LRIWAADEAPV
-243 ESELEPPEAV
+243 EEELGPPEAIGIDEDA
-253 GVGED
+253 GV
-258 TGFVSDEFLET
+258 VSDEFLEA

-288 DPDIVRD
+288 DSDAVRE

-308 DPATLKLH
+308 DSAALKVH

-322 GPVISFAVSLGTLS
+322 GPVISFAVALGTLS

-350 YADRRAETAPAV
+350 YAGRRDDVETSVSDAPA
-362 SSGPASIVAV
+362 AIVAV
-372 ALGEGIEAVFKS
+372 ARGEGIEAVFRS

-403 ILEAVEATPSESV
+403 ILEAVESAPSENV

-432 VDITGKSM
+432 VDITEKSM

-453 AMLEFNPHKPTS
+453 ALLEFSPHKPAE

-473 ALSNVRTGEVCH
+473 ALSNVRTGEVCL

-491 LNGVAVE
+491 LNGVAVD

-512 AGDAPD
+512 AGDAPT
-518 DVLLS
+518 DVLLA
-523 LLEKADVEEGHL
+523 LLDKADVEEGHL
-535 VTLYHGEPIT
+535 VTLYYGEPTT
-545 EQEAE
+545 EEEAE
-550 RAGAAVED
+550 QATAAVED
-558 ALPGVEIEVVNGG
+558 SMPGVEIETVHGG

>member
-1 MGFGNSRESPHSVS
+1 
-15 AAGVCGF
+15 
-22 PYAGTGQRMTQH
+22 MTH
-34 QGPTTRCDGDDL
+34 HPASKTRCDGDDL
-46 RAMFSTAAELFE
+46 HAMFVAAAELFQ
-58 HNIDLLNRLN
+58 HNVDLLNRLN

-76 TGTNMYLTLTD
+76 TGTNMYLTLVD
-87 TLSQAAEDESSSA
+87 TLSQDGERENVPARDVAAS
-100 RAVADLMA
+100 MA

-121 ILSQFFKGLAVG
+121 ILSQFFKGLAEG
-133 LEDGEDFGPVEFA
+133 LDDSEDFGPAEFA
-146 HALQLAREFAYK
+146 HALQLARDFAYK

-169 TVLRYSADAALE
+169 TVLRYTADAALE
-181 AKDSPDMASLLAPV
+181 AGDSTDMAALLEPV

-222 GHGVLILLEG
+222 GHGVLVILEG
-232 LRMWAARETPA
+232 LRMWAAGETPL
-243 ESELEPPEAV
+243 EEELPPPDAI

-258 TGFVSDEFLET
+258 AGTVSDEFLEA

-288 DPDIVRD
+288 DSDGVRE

-308 DPATLKLH
+308 DAAALKVH
-316 VHAEDP
+316 VHVEDP

-350 YADRRAETAPAV
+350 YADRRVQAAPAV
-362 SSGPASIVAV
+362 SEAPAAIVAV
-372 ALGEGIEAVFKS
+372 ARGDGIEAVFRS

-394 DTMNPSVGE
+394 DTMNPSVGQ
-403 ILEAVEATPSESV
+403 ILEAVEAAPSDNV
-416 IFLPNNSN
+416 IFLPNNGN

-432 VDITGKSM
+432 AAISEKNM
-440 HVVPSASIPQGVA
+440 HVVPSTSIPQGVA
-453 AMLEFNPHKPTS
+453 ALLEFNPHKPTD
-465 ESAADMEA
+465 ETAADMELG
-473 ALSNVRTGEVCH
+473 LSNVRTGEVCL

-491 LNGVAVE
+491 LNGVVVE
-498 EGQVIGILDRELVA
+498 EGQVIGILDRELVV
-512 AGDAPD
+512 AGDAPS
-518 DVLLS
+518 DVLLA
-523 LLEKADVEEGHL
+523 LLERAEVEEGQLVTLYYGDPISEEEAEQAAADVEEA
-535 VTLYHGEPIT
+535 I
-545 EQEAE
+545 
-550 RAGAAVED
+550 
-558 ALPGVEIEVVNGG
+558 PGVEIETVDGG

>member
-1 MGFGNSRESPHSVS
+1 
-15 AAGVCGF
+15 
-22 PYAGTGQRMTQH
+22 MTH
-34 QGPTTRCDGDDL
+34 HPASKTRCDGDDL
-46 RAMFSTAAELFE
+46 RAMFAAAAELFQ
-58 HNIDLLNRLN
+58 HNVDLLNRLN

-76 TGTNMYLTLTD
+76 TGTNMYLTLVD
-87 TLSQAAEDESSSA
+87 TLSQDAERENVSA
-100 RAVADLMA
+100 REVAVSMA

-121 ILSQFFKGLAVG
+121 ILSQFFKGLAAG
-133 LEDGEDFGPVEFA
+133 LDNSEDFGPAEFA
-146 HALQLAREFAYK
+146 HALQLARDFAYK

-169 TVLRYSADAALE
+169 TVLRYTADAALE
-181 AKDSPDMASLLAPV
+181 AGDSPDMAALLAPV

-222 GHGVLILLEG
+222 GHGVLVILEG
-232 LRMWAARETPA
+232 LRMWAAGETPL
-243 ESELEPPEAV
+243 EEELPPPDAI

-258 TGFVSDEFLET
+258 AGTVSDEFLEA

-281 LIEGEGL
+281 LVEGEGL
-288 DPDIVRD
+288 DSDGVRE

-308 DPATLKLH
+308 DAAALKVH
-316 VHAEDP
+316 VHVEDP

-350 YADRRAETAPAV
+350 YADRREQDAPAV
-362 SSGPASIVAV
+362 SEAPAAIVAV
-372 ALGEGIEAVFKS
+372 ARGDGIEAVFRS

-394 DTMNPSVGE
+394 DTMNPSVGQ
-403 ILEAVEATPSESV
+403 ILEAVEAAPSDNV
-416 IFLPNNSN
+416 IFLPNNGN

-432 VDITGKSM
+432 AAISEKNM
-440 HVVPSASIPQGVA
+440 HVVPSTSIPQGVA
-453 AMLEFNPHKPTS
+453 ALLEFNPHKPTD
-465 ESAADMEA
+465 ETAADMELG
-473 ALSNVRTGEVCH
+473 LSNVRTGEVCL

-512 AGDAPD
+512 AGDAPS
-518 DVLLS
+518 DVLLA
-523 LLEKADVEEGHL
+523 LLERAEVEEGQL
-535 VTLYHGEPIT
+535 VTLYYGDPIT
-545 EQEAE
+545 EEEAE
-550 RAGAAVED
+550 QAAAAVED
-558 ALPGVEIEVVNGG
+558 AIPGVEIETVDGG

>member
-1 MGFGNSRESPHSVS
+1 
-15 AAGVCGF
+15 
-22 PYAGTGQRMTQH
+22 MTH
-34 QGPTTRCDGDDL
+34 HPATKTRCDGDDL
-46 RAMFSTAAELFE
+46 RAMFTAATELFQ
-58 HNIDLLNRLN
+58 HNVDLLNRLN

-87 TLSQAAEDESSSA
+87 TLSQDGESVNVPARDVAAS
-100 RAVADLMA
+100 MA

-133 LEDGEDFGPVEFA
+133 LDDSEDFGPAEFA
-146 HALQLAREFAYK
+146 HALQLARDFSYR

-169 TVLRYSADAALE
+169 TVLRYTADAALE
-181 AKDSPDMASLLAPV
+181 AGDSPDMASLLEPV

-222 GHGVLILLEG
+222 GHGVLVILEG
-232 LRMWAARETPA
+232 LRMWAAGEAPL
-243 ESELEPPEAV
+243 EEELQPPDAI

-258 TGFVSDEFLET
+258 AGTVSDEFLEA

-288 DPDIVRD
+288 DSDGVRE

-308 DPATLKLH
+308 DAAALKVH

-350 YADRRAETAPAV
+350 YAGRRSQAAPAV
-362 SSGPASIVAV
+362 SEAPAAIVAV
-372 ALGEGIEAVFKS
+372 ARGEGIEAVFRS

-394 DTMNPSVGE
+394 DTMNPSVGQ
-403 ILEAVEATPSESV
+403 ILEAVEAAPSDNV

-432 VDITGKSM
+432 AAISEKNM
-440 HVVPSASIPQGVA
+440 HVVPSTSIPQGVA
-453 AMLEFNPHKPTS
+453 ALLEFNPHKPADET
-465 ESAADMEA
+465 AADMEQG
-473 ALSNVRTGEVCH
+473 LSNVRTGEVCL

-512 AGDAPD
+512 AGDAPS
-518 DVLLS
+518 DVLLA
-523 LLEKADVEEGHL
+523 LLERAEVEEGQL
-535 VTLYHGEPIT
+535 VTLYYGDPISKG
-545 EQEAE
+545 EAE
-550 RAGAAVED
+550 QAAAGVEE
-558 ALPGVEIEVVNGG
+558 AIPGVELEIVDGG

>member
-1 MGFGNSRESPHSVS
+1 
-15 AAGVCGF
+15 
-22 PYAGTGQRMTQH
+22 MTH
-34 QGPTTRCDGDDL
+34 HPASKTRCDGDDL
-46 RAMFSTAAELFE
+46 RAMFAAAAELFQ
-58 HNIDLLNRLN
+58 HNVDLLNRLN

-76 TGTNMYLTLTD
+76 TGTNMYLTLVD
-87 TLSQAAEDESSSA
+87 TLSQDAEWENVSA
-100 RAVADLMA
+100 REVAVSMA

-121 ILSQFFKGLAVG
+121 ILSQFFKGLAAG
-133 LEDGEDFGPVEFA
+133 LDDSEDFGPAEFA
-146 HALQLAREFAYK
+146 HALQLARDFAYK

-169 TVLRYSADAALE
+169 TVLRYTADAALE
-181 AKDSPDMASLLAPV
+181 AGDSTDMAALLEPV

-222 GHGVLILLEG
+222 GHGVLVILEG
-232 LRMWAARETPA
+232 LRMWAAGETPL
-243 ESELEPPEAV
+243 EEELPPPDAI

-258 TGFVSDEFLET
+258 VGTVSDEFLEA

-288 DPDIVRD
+288 DSDGVRE

-303 AVVIG
+303 AVVVG
-308 DPATLKLH
+308 DVAALKVH

-350 YADRRAETAPAV
+350 YADRRVQAAPAV
-362 SSGPASIVAV
+362 SEAPAAIVAV
-372 ALGEGIEAVFKS
+372 ARGDGIEAVFRS

-394 DTMNPSVGE
+394 DTMNPSVGQ
-403 ILEAVEATPSESV
+403 ILEAVEAAPSDNV
-416 IFLPNNSN
+416 IFLPNNGN

-432 VDITGKSM
+432 AAISEKNM
-440 HVVPSASIPQGVA
+440 HVVPSTSIPQGVA
-453 AMLEFNPHKPTS
+453 ALLEFNPHKPTD
-465 ESAADMEA
+465 ETAADMELG
-473 ALSNVRTGEVCH
+473 LSNVRTGEVCL

-498 EGQVIGILDRELVA
+498 EGQVIGILDRELVV
-512 AGDAPD
+512 AGDAPK
-518 DVLLS
+518 DVLLA
-523 LLEKADVEEGHL
+523 LLERAEVEEGQLVTLYYGDPISEEEAEEAAADVEEA
-535 VTLYHGEPIT
+535 I
-545 EQEAE
+545 
-550 RAGAAVED
+550 
-558 ALPGVEIEVVNGG
+558 PGVEIETVDGG

>member
-1 MGFGNSRESPHSVS
+1 
-15 AAGVCGF
+15 
-22 PYAGTGQRMTQH
+22 MTH
-34 QGPTTRCDGDDL
+34 HPATKTRCDGDDL
-46 RAMFSTAAELFE
+46 RAMFTAATELFQ
-58 HNIDLLNRLN
+58 HNVDLLNRLN

-87 TLSQAAEDESSSA
+87 TLSQDGESVNVPARDVAAS
-100 RAVADLMA
+100 MA

-133 LEDGEDFGPVEFA
+133 LDDSEDFGPAEFA
-146 HALQLAREFAYK
+146 HALQLARDFSYR

-169 TVLRYSADAALE
+169 TVLRFTADAALE
-181 AKDSPDMASLLAPV
+181 AGDSPDMASLLAPV

-222 GHGVLILLEG
+222 GHGVLVILEG
-232 LRMWAARETPA
+232 LRMWAAGEAPL
-243 ESELEPPEAV
+243 EEELQPPDAI

-258 TGFVSDEFLET
+258 SGTVSDEFLEA

-288 DPDIVRD
+288 DSDGVRE

-308 DPATLKLH
+308 DAAALKVH

-350 YADRRAETAPAV
+350 YADRREPAASEAPA
-362 SSGPASIVAV
+362 AIVAV
-372 ALGEGIEAVFKS
+372 ARGEGIEAVFRS

-394 DTMNPSVGE
+394 DTMNPSVGQ
-403 ILEAVEATPSESV
+403 ILEAVEAAPSDNV

-432 VDITGKSM
+432 AAISEKNM
-440 HVVPSASIPQGVA
+440 HVVPSTSIPQGVA
-453 AMLEFNPHKPTS
+453 ALLEFNPHKPADET
-465 ESAADMEA
+465 AADMEQG
-473 ALSNVRTGEVCH
+473 LSNVRTGEVCL

-512 AGDAPD
+512 AGDAPS
-518 DVLLS
+518 DVLLA
-523 LLEKADVEEGHL
+523 LLERAEVEEGQL
-535 VTLYHGEPIT
+535 VTLYYGDPIT
-545 EQEAE
+545 EEEAE
-550 RAGAAVED
+550 QAAAAVED
-558 ALPGVEIEVVNGG
+558 AIPGVELETVDGG

>member
-1 MGFGNSRESPHSVS
+1 
-15 AAGVCGF
+15 
-22 PYAGTGQRMTQH
+22 MTH
-34 QGPTTRCDGDDL
+34 HPASKTRCDGDDL
-46 RAMFSTAAELFE
+46 RAMFAAAAELFQ
-58 HNIDLLNRLN
+58 HNVDLLNRLN

-76 TGTNMYLTLTD
+76 TGTNMYLTLVD
-87 TLSQAAEDESSSA
+87 TLSQDAEWENVSA
-100 RAVADLMA
+100 REVAVSMA

-121 ILSQFFKGLAVG
+121 ILSQFFKGLAAG
-133 LEDGEDFGPVEFA
+133 LDDSEDFGPAEFA
-146 HALQLAREFAYK
+146 HALQLARDFAYK

-169 TVLRYSADAALE
+169 TVLRYTADAALE
-181 AKDSPDMASLLAPV
+181 AGDSTDMAALLEPV

-222 GHGVLILLEG
+222 GHGVLVILEG
-232 LRMWAARETPA
+232 LRMWAAGETPL
-243 ESELEPPEAV
+243 EEELPPPDAI

-258 TGFVSDEFLET
+258 AGTVSDEFLEA

-288 DPDIVRD
+288 DSDGVRE

-308 DPATLKLH
+308 DATALKVH
-316 VHAEDP
+316 VHVEDP

-350 YADRRAETAPAV
+350 YADRRVQAAPSV
-362 SSGPASIVAV
+362 SKVPAAIVAV
-372 ALGEGIEAVFKS
+372 ARGEGIEAVFRS

-394 DTMNPSVGE
+394 DTMNPSVGQ
-403 ILEAVEATPSESV
+403 ILEAVEAAPSDNV
-416 IFLPNNSN
+416 IFLPNNGN

-432 VDITGKSM
+432 AAISEKNM
-440 HVVPSASIPQGVA
+440 HVVPSTSIPQGVA
-453 AMLEFNPHKPTS
+453 ALLEFNPHKPTD
-465 ESAADMEA
+465 ETAADMELG
-473 ALSNVRTGEVCH
+473 LSNVRTGEVCL

-498 EGQVIGILDRELVA
+498 EGQVIGILDRELVV
-512 AGDAPD
+512 AGDAPK
-518 DVLLS
+518 DVLLA
-523 LLEKADVEEGHL
+523 LLERAEVEEGQLVTLYYGDPISEEEAEEAAADVEEA
-535 VTLYHGEPIT
+535 I
-545 EQEAE
+545 
-550 RAGAAVED
+550 
-558 ALPGVEIEVVNGG
+558 PGVEIETVDGG

>member
-1 MGFGNSRESPHSVS
+1 
-15 AAGVCGF
+15 
-22 PYAGTGQRMTQH
+22 MTH
-34 QGPTTRCDGDDL
+34 HPASKTRCDGDDL
-46 RAMFSTAAELFE
+46 RAMFAAAAELFQ
-58 HNIDLLNRLN
+58 HNVDLLNRLN

-76 TGTNMYLTLTD
+76 TGTNMYLTLVD
-87 TLSQAAEDESSSA
+87 TLSQDAERENVSA
-100 RAVADLMA
+100 REVAVSMA

-121 ILSQFFKGLAVG
+121 ILSQFFKGLAAG
-133 LEDGEDFGPVEFA
+133 LDNSEDFGPAEFA
-146 HALQLAREFAYK
+146 HALQLARDFAYK

-169 TVLRYSADAALE
+169 TVLRYTADAALE
-181 AKDSPDMASLLAPV
+181 AGDSPDMAALLAPV

-222 GHGVLILLEG
+222 GHGVLVILEG
-232 LRMWAARETPA
+232 LRMWAAGETPL
-243 ESELEPPEAV
+243 EEELPPPDAI

-258 TGFVSDEFLET
+258 AGTVSDEFLEA

-281 LIEGEGL
+281 LVEGEGL
-288 DPDIVRD
+288 DSDGVRE

-308 DPATLKLH
+308 DAAALKVH
-316 VHAEDP
+316 VHVEDP

-350 YADRRAETAPAV
+350 YADRREQDAPAV
-362 SSGPASIVAV
+362 SEAPAAIVAV
-372 ALGEGIEAVFKS
+372 GRGDGIEAVFRS

-394 DTMNPSVGE
+394 DTMNPSVGQ
-403 ILEAVEATPSESV
+403 ILEAVEAAPSDNV
-416 IFLPNNSN
+416 IFLPNNGN

-432 VDITGKSM
+432 AAISEKNM
-440 HVVPSASIPQGVA
+440 HVVPSTSIPQGVA
-453 AMLEFNPHKPTS
+453 ALLEFNPHKPTD
-465 ESAADMEA
+465 ETAADMELG
-473 ALSNVRTGEVCH
+473 LSNVRTGEVCL

-512 AGDAPD
+512 AGDAPS
-518 DVLLS
+518 DVLLA
-523 LLEKADVEEGHL
+523 LLERAEVEEGQL
-535 VTLYHGEPIT
+535 VTLYYGDPIT
-545 EQEAE
+545 EEEAE
-550 RAGAAVED
+550 QAAAAVED
-558 ALPGVEIEVVNGG
+558 AIPGVELETVDGG

>member
-1 MGFGNSRESPHSVS
+1 
-15 AAGVCGF
+15 
-22 PYAGTGQRMTQH
+22 MTH
-34 QGPTTRCDGDDL
+34 HPASKTRCDGDDL
-46 RAMFSTAAELFE
+46 HAMFVAAAELFQ
-58 HNIDLLNRLN
+58 HNVDLLNRLN

-76 TGTNMYLTLTD
+76 TGTNMYLTLVD
-87 TLSQAAEDESSSA
+87 TLSQDAERENVSA
-100 RAVADLMA
+100 REVAVSMA

-121 ILSQFFKGLAVG
+121 ILSQFFKGLAAG
-133 LEDGEDFGPVEFA
+133 LDNSEDFGPAEFA
-146 HALQLAREFAYK
+146 HALQLARDFAYK

-169 TVLRYSADAALE
+169 TVLRYTADAALE
-181 AKDSPDMASLLAPV
+181 AGDSTDMAALLEPV

-222 GHGVLILLEG
+222 GHGVLVILEG
-232 LRMWAARETPA
+232 LRMWAAGETPL
-243 ESELEPPEAV
+243 EEELPPPDAI

-258 TGFVSDEFLET
+258 AGTVSDEFLEA

-288 DPDIVRD
+288 DSDGVRE

-303 AVVIG
+303 AVVVG
-308 DPATLKLH
+308 DAAALKVH
-316 VHAEDP
+316 VHVEDP

-350 YADRRAETAPAV
+350 YADRRVQAAPSV
-362 SSGPASIVAV
+362 SKVPAAIVAV
-372 ALGEGIEAVFKS
+372 ARGEGIEAVFRS

-394 DTMNPSVGE
+394 DTMNPSVGQ
-403 ILEAVEATPSESV
+403 ILEAVEAAPSDNV
-416 IFLPNNSN
+416 IFLPNNGN

-432 VDITGKSM
+432 AAISEKNM
-440 HVVPSASIPQGVA
+440 HVVPSTSIPQGVA
-453 AMLEFNPHKPTS
+453 ALLEFNPHKPTD
-465 ESAADMEA
+465 ETAADMELG
-473 ALSNVRTGEVCH
+473 LSNVRTGEVCL

-498 EGQVIGILDRELVA
+498 EGQVIGILDRELVV
-512 AGDAPD
+512 AGDAPS
-518 DVLLS
+518 DVLLA
-523 LLEKADVEEGHL
+523 LLERAEVEEGQL
-535 VTLYHGEPIT
+535 VTLYYGDPIT
-545 EQEAE
+545 EEEAE
-550 RAGAAVED
+550 QAAAAVED
-558 ALPGVEIEVVNGG
+558 AIPGVELETVDGG

>member
-1 MGFGNSRESPHSVS
+1 
-15 AAGVCGF
+15 
-22 PYAGTGQRMTQH
+22 MTH
-34 QGPTTRCDGDDL
+34 HPASKTRCDGDDL
-46 RAMFSTAAELFE
+46 RAMFAAAAELFQ
-58 HNIDLLNRLN
+58 HNVDLLNRLN

-76 TGTNMYLTLTD
+76 TGTNMYLTLVD
-87 TLSQAAEDESSSA
+87 TLSQDAERENVSA
-100 RAVADLMA
+100 REVAVSMA

-121 ILSQFFKGLAVG
+121 ILSQFFKGLAAG
-133 LEDGEDFGPVEFA
+133 LDNSEDFGPAEFA
-146 HALQLAREFAYK
+146 HALQLARDFAYK

-169 TVLRYSADAALE
+169 TVLRYTADAALE
-181 AKDSPDMASLLAPV
+181 AGDSTDMAALLEPV

-222 GHGVLILLEG
+222 GHGVLVILEG
-232 LRMWAARETPA
+232 LRMWAAGETPL
-243 ESELEPPEAV
+243 EEELPPPDAI

-258 TGFVSDEFLET
+258 AGTVSDEFLEA

-288 DPDIVRD
+288 DSDGVRE

-303 AVVIG
+303 AVVVG
-308 DPATLKLH
+308 DAAALKVH
-316 VHAEDP
+316 VHVEDP

-350 YADRRAETAPAV
+350 YADRREQDAPAV
-362 SSGPASIVAV
+362 SEAPAAIVAV
-372 ALGEGIEAVFKS
+372 ARGDGIEAVFRS

-394 DTMNPSVGE
+394 DTMNPSVGQ
-403 ILEAVEATPSESV
+403 ILEAVEAAPSDNV

-432 VDITGKSM
+432 AAISEKNM
-440 HVVPSASIPQGVA
+440 HVVPSNSIPQGVA
-453 AMLEFNPHKPTS
+453 ALLEFNPHKPTD
-465 ESAADMEA
+465 ETAADMELG
-473 ALSNVRTGEVCH
+473 LSNVRTGEVCL

-512 AGDAPD
+512 AGDAPS
-518 DVLLS
+518 DVLLA
-523 LLEKADVEEGHL
+523 LLERAEVEEGQLVTLYYGDPISEEEAEQAAADVEEA
-535 VTLYHGEPIT
+535 I
-545 EQEAE
+545 
-550 RAGAAVED
+550 
-558 ALPGVEIEVVNGG
+558 PGVELETVDGG

>member
-1 MGFGNSRESPHSVS
+1 
-15 AAGVCGF
+15 
-22 PYAGTGQRMTQH
+22 MTH
-34 QGPTTRCDGDDL
+34 HPASKTRCDGDDL
-46 RAMFSTAAELFE
+46 RAMFAAAAELFQ
-58 HNIDLLNRLN
+58 HNVDLLNRLN

-76 TGTNMYLTLTD
+76 TGTNMYLTLVD
-87 TLSQAAEDESSSA
+87 TLSQDAERENVSA
-100 RAVADLMA
+100 RKVAVSMA

-121 ILSQFFKGLAVG
+121 ILSQFFKGLAAG
-133 LEDGEDFGPVEFA
+133 LDNSEDFGPAEFA
-146 HALQLAREFAYK
+146 HALQLARDFAYK

-169 TVLRYSADAALE
+169 TVLRYTADAALE
-181 AKDSPDMASLLAPV
+181 AGDSTDMAALLEPV

-222 GHGVLILLEG
+222 GHGVLVILEG
-232 LRMWAARETPA
+232 LRMWAAGETPL
-243 ESELEPPEAV
+243 EEELSPPDAI

-258 TGFVSDEFLET
+258 AGTVSDEFLEA

-288 DPDIVRD
+288 DSDGVRE

-303 AVVIG
+303 AVVVG
-308 DPATLKLH
+308 DVAALKVH
-316 VHAEDP
+316 VHVEDP

-350 YADRRAETAPAV
+350 YADRREQDAPAV
-362 SSGPASIVAV
+362 SEAPAAIVAV
-372 ALGEGIEAVFKS
+372 ARGDGIEAVFRS

-394 DTMNPSVGE
+394 DTMNPSVGQ
-403 ILEAVEATPSESV
+403 ILEAVEAAPSDNV

-432 VDITGKSM
+432 AAISEKNM
-440 HVVPSASIPQGVA
+440 HVVPSNSIPQGVA
-453 AMLEFNPHKPTS
+453 ALLEFNPHKPTD
-465 ESAADMEA
+465 ETAADMELG
-473 ALSNVRTGEVCH
+473 LSNVRTGEVCL

-512 AGDAPD
+512 AGDAPS
-518 DVLLS
+518 DVLLA
-523 LLEKADVEEGHL
+523 LLERAEVEEGQL
-535 VTLYHGEPIT
+535 VTLYYGDPIT
-545 EQEAE
+545 EEEAE
-550 RAGAAVED
+550 QAAAAVED
-558 ALPGVEIEVVNGG
+558 AIPGVELETVDGG